1 MPIRFNMQELIDDLV
16 AEGVTRSS
24 AIAIARAENKRRQR
38 KTLTHIIARNNSLM
52 ERTKIIPKIFT

>member
-24 AIAIARAENKRRQR
+24 AVTIAREENKKRQR
-38 KTLTHIIARNNSLM
+38 KTLAHIIARNDSLM